1 MSIMSEQSRARVQR
15 VQAIVREKT
24 GLELGEQDIMA
35 VHLLSLEPAVLA
47 KSIVFSLTGNALDL
61 VEEGDDEREAQTL
74 TEARNLVTLASVPP
88 RP

>member
-35 VHLLSLEPAVLA
+35 VHLLSLEPTVLA

-88 RP
+88 QP